1 MTEVVDRTLSTARG
15 LAAEHRHGFVG
26 TEHLLAALLAD
37 DASLA
42 ATLFASAGIEPARA
56 RQELLTGLRQGPE
69 GESAEPALSRF
80 AERVVEAARAEAAR
94 EGRET
99 VEDRDLLRQ
108 LLIQP
113 KGRMSQLLKADP
125 RAPVALRAA
134 LGLPEPAV
142 EPPPAPKA
150 AETAPGNA
158 EPAAKPAAE
167 GRQGREPREPRP
179 PREPREKKP
188 REDGNTEG
196 RPEAKR
202 EKTERPKRE
211 DGRRDEAKGSSP
223 RGESRADRPA
233 RERPESNRQTAS
245 ARAAA
250 APVGPRRVARPQP
263 TFRFSP
269 SWLLFLGLPAALGL
283 WYTGADPLA
292 ILVAAAVGLA
302 AFAGLAG
309 YVAEALTDRAGPTIG
324 AVLHGALGNIATLVV
339 VVVALVAGAAD
350 LAQGVLAGAV
360 VATALLVPGLASLI
374 AGVDPPMRTNRTL
387 PRANGP
393 TLALALMGLA
403 AATLFV
409 RLADP
414 AATSADPSFGIAP
427 ILLLT
432 YLAAIWHARRTRTAL
447 FGRGE
452 HTPVSPPWGPGTAI
466 GLLVVALGGLV
477 ASAGLLVGA
486 LPAVTARGVPFGL
499 LAFVLI
505 PLVTAVAERAP
516 ALSAARR
523 GRVDLAF
530 QGGLGA
536 AVQGAL
542 VLAPVAVAVGAGLGS
557 GMSLVLGRVELLG
570 LLVAAGALTV
580 VSSEEE
586 AGWFRGAQLVALYAV
601 VAVAALFI

>member
-108 LLIQP
+108 LLVQP

-134 LGLPEPAV
+134 LGLPEPVV

-150 AETAPGNA
+150 AEVAPGNA

-196 RPEAKR
+196 RAEAKR
-202 EKTERPKRE
+202 EKAERPKRE
-211 DGRRDEAKGSSP
+211 DARRDEAKGSSP
-223 RGESRADRPA
+223 RGENRADRPA

-283 WYTGADPLA
+283 WYTGGDPLA

-339 VVVALVAGAAD
+339 VIVALVAGAAD
-350 LAQGVLAGAV
+350 LAQGALAGAV
-360 VATALLVPGLASLI
+360 VATTLLVPGLASLV
-374 AGVDPPMRTNRTL
+374 AGVDPSMRTNRTL
-387 PRANGP
+387 QRPNGP

-414 AATSADPSFGIAP
+414 ATTSADPSFGIAP
-427 ILLLT
+427 VLLLT

-452 HTPVSPPWGPGTAI
+452 HTPVAPPWGPGTAI
-466 GLLVVALGGLV
+466 GLLVLALGGLV

-530 QGGLGA
+530 QGGWGA

-542 VLAPVAVAVGAGLGS
+542 VLAPLAVAVGAGLGS

-586 AGWFRGAQLVALYAV
+586 AGWFRGVQLVALYAV